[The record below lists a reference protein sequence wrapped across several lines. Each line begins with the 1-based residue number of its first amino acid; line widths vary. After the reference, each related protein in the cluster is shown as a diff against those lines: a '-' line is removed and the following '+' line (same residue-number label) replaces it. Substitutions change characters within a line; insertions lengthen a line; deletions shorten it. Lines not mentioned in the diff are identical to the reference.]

1 MQNMAVKESVE
12 FVKHSSERITRLL
25 SVEHRKMVRQFIAF
39 RNQTFEKM
47 DKMDNYYKEMVTAE
61 LALAIKNPVLE
72 AEYQIN
78 FKPSP
83 LQLFEGF
90 LPQLKKYMVSKPV
103 FSEVHARAKKEE
115 ETYIMISN
123 QILRTEN
130 KELKERN
137 SYLEEQKKV
146 VDWIINL
153 SEIGLDHT
161 TLLKN
166 YEQ

>member
-83 LQLFEGF
+83 L
-90 LPQLKKYMVSKPV
+90 
-103 FSEVHARAKKEE
+103 
-115 ETYIMISN
+115 
-123 QILRTEN
+123 
-130 KELKERN
+130 
-137 SYLEEQKKV
+137 
-146 VDWIINL
+146 
-153 SEIGLDHT
+153 
-161 TLLKN
+161 
-166 YEQ
+166 